1 MTAPLSPT
9 SLAHSFNQRLAV
21 PSASSALLGIPG
33 LGAHADS
40 FSQTL
45 QRQMN
50 TPVRPPGQASA
61 RPAEREPEPSRPT
74 PASQTPAQRPAEPA
88 REPGRST
95 EARTTQDG
103 ATDKPAGTS
112 TQPDQKAA
120 DGSTAENKTDASSPA
135 DQRPD
140 ATTAQGEAAA
150 AAAGNSASGVG
161 TGVPDAETLVLQAAG
176 TAETVVDAPEAAAL
190 AGLPAAL
197 AALMAGTKQAG
208 TDGGETAPT
217 LTATT
222 GGRKDP
228 QDARSLPNSAFL
240 AKAETSAGGA
250 DRSPAFMVQG
260 RALAA
265 GVLADKG
272 MAAAQALK
280 AVAGEAGAAGTQ
292 QPNAF
297 LSTHAPMH
305 LLRHAPATQPA
316 TPQLPVQTPA
326 GQQAWAEDVGN
337 QVRWML
343 GRAESKA
350 ELVLTPPNLGK
361 LEVSINLNGDQ
372 TTAQFVASSQAAREA
387 LERAMP
393 QLREILQQAG
403 ISLGEANVS
412 TSDQGAREDG
422 GTAGRGRSD
431 AVGNAGSEG
440 GIAGGGTASGWI
452 RQHDGMVDTFA

>member
-1 MTAPLSPT
+1 MTAPLSTT
-9 SLAHSFNQRLAV
+9 SLAHSFSERLAA
-21 PSASSALLGIPG
+21 PSASSALLGVQT
-33 LGAHADS
+33 LGAHTDS

-50 TPVRPPGQASA
+50 TPARPPEQAPA
-61 RPAEREPEPSRPT
+61 RQAQREPEPSRP
-74 PASQTPAQRPAEPA
+74 PATAENSDQGPPEPA
-88 REPGRST
+88 REPERGRSLD
-95 EARTTQDG
+95 ERPAEAGARTDRQ
-103 ATDKPAGTS
+103 
-112 TQPDQKAA
+112 QA
-120 DGSTAENKTDASSPA
+120 DGSGGERAADPSTAG
-135 DQRPD
+135 R
-140 ATTAQGEAAA
+140 GET
-150 AAAGNSASGVG
+150 AAAGGRDEAA
-161 TGVPDAETLVLQAAG
+161 TGDTSSVAVAPAVAEAETLVMQAA
-176 TAETVVDAPEAAAL
+176 ETDAPEAAAL

-197 AALMAGTKQAG
+197 AALMAGTKQAE
-208 TDGGETAPT
+208 TDEGETAPT

-222 GGRKDP
+222 GERKNP
-228 QDARSLPNSAFL
+228 QDPRTLQNSAFL
-240 AKAETSAGGA
+240 PKTEVSAEGS
-250 DRSPAFMVQG
+250 DRNVANPAFLVQG

-280 AVAGEAGAAGTQ
+280 AVAGEPGSTATQ

-297 LSTHAPMH
+297 LNTHAPMH

-316 TPQLPVQTPA
+316 TPQLPVHTPA

-361 LEVSINLNGDQ
+361 LEVSINLSGDQ
-372 TTAQFVASSQAAREA
+372 TTAQFVASSQAARDA
-387 LERAMP
+387 LERALP

-403 ISLGEANVS
+403 INLGEANVS
-412 TSDQGAREDG
+412 TSEQGAREDG
-422 GTAGRGRSD
+422 GTPGRGRGD
-431 AVGNAGSEG
+431 GGGGAGSEG
-440 GIAGGGTASGWI
+440 GIGGGTASGWI